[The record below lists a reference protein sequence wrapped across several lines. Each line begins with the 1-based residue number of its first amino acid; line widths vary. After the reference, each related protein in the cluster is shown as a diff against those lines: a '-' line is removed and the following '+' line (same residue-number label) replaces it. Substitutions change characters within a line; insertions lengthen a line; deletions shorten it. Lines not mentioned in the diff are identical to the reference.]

1 MNVRKLSL
9 YACAAVMA
17 LPLVAN
23 AASPVKPGKWKVTTQ
38 MDMPGMPVKMPPIT
52 IETCITKEQA
62 ENPEKSVPDAG
73 KDCKVGDY
81 KVDGNTV
88 SWSVSCPK
96 QSISGNGTITYDGD
110 SYSGSMDMK
119 MGEQA
124 MTAKYS
130 GKRTGDCD
138 K

>member
-1 MNVRKLSL
+1 MNVRKLAL
-9 YACAAVMA
+9 YACAGMMV
-17 LPLVAN
+17 LPLAAN

-38 MDMPGMPVKMPPIT
+38 MEMPGVPMKMPPVT

-73 KDCKVGDY
+73 KDCKISDY

-88 SWSVSCPK
+88 TWSVACPK
-96 QSISGNGTITYDGD
+96 QSITGTGSITYSGD
-110 SYSGSMDMK
+110 SYTGSMDMK
-119 MGEQA
+119 MGEQS
-124 MTAKYS
+124 MSAKYS
-130 GKRTGDCD
+130 AKRTGDYD